1 MSSTDWSHFD
11 DFDTAILSWLN
22 TVPIEPWQIDLKIK
36 EREVLLNSRDAYMLR
51 RAWSQREGLRAQK
64 LELTIFFNGRLMDST
79 KRINRSTSSWVKT
92 HLAALVSL
100 QTDCTAAVHSEAD
113 GYKYLAVQPYLNN
126 EVVLNKP
133 LHELLGQP
141 LLVVASEIAAAKQ
154 HCIQQAVASG
164 GVASEPYQMEWQGNL
179 WKKQL
184 TAIYLP
190 GHQEVLTK
198 TTHAKGEEWQ
208 IGFWRNHVSSLPQ
221 R

>member
-1 MSSTDWSHFD
+1 MASAHWSNFD
-11 DFDTAILSWLN
+11 DLDTAILAWLN
-22 TVPIEPWQIDLKIK
+22 TVSIDPWQIDLQIR
-36 EREVLLNSRDAYMLR
+36 EREVLLNGRDAYMLR

-64 LELTIFFNGRLMDST
+64 LELTILFNGRLMDST
-79 KRINRSTSSWVKT
+79 KRINRSTSSWIKT

-100 QTDCTAAVHSEAD
+100 QTDCTAAVHSEATD
-113 GYKYLAVQPYLNN
+113 HIHLAVQPYLNN

-133 LHELLGQP
+133 LNELLGQP
-141 LLVVASEIAAAKQ
+141 LLVVASEIAAAKL
-154 HCIQQAVASG
+154 HCIEQAIASG
-164 GVASEPYQMEWQGNL
+164 GVASAPYQMEWQGNL

-208 IGFWRNHVSSLPQ
+208 IGFWRNHLSSLHQ